1 MAPAWLDKLAAASVE
16 AALTGLL
23 DLDPGSRAEARLLAG
38 KRLALIL
45 EPGPVSMTL
54 CFRDEGISVD
64 ATAMEEA
71 DASLRLDPAAAAR
84 IASEGAAAMGAGGVT
99 IRGDT
104 ALAGA
109 VFELLRGMRPDLLA
123 PIGRWFGPESAHVL
137 GESGRRAG
145 AGLRA
150 GIERSVEATRERLTR
165 DGGLLPGRI
174 EMARFLDEV
183 DDLALATDRFEAR
196 LQALRQHLSGRW
208 ADRSADAGPDG
219 RDEAAGA
226 PAESTQP

>member
-16 AALTGLL
+16 AALGGLL
-23 DLDPGSRAEARLLAG
+23 DLDPGSRAEARTLAG

-54 CFRDEGISVD
+54 CFRDDGLSVE
-64 ATAMEEA
+64 ATAMEDA

-84 IASEGAAAMGAGGVT
+84 MASEGVEAMGAGGVT

-104 ALAGA
+104 ALAAA
-109 VFELLRGMRPDLLA
+109 VFELLRGMRPDLLS
-123 PIGRWFGPESAHVL
+123 PIGTWFGPEAAHML

-150 GIERSVEATRERLTR
+150 GLAQGMAATRERLTAE
-165 DGGLLPGRI
+165 GGLLPGRI

-183 DDLALATDRFEAR
+183 DDLALAIDRLEAR
-196 LQALRQHLSGRW
+196 LQRLSGQV
-208 ADRSADAGPDG
+208 SAHPADG
-219 RDEAAGA
+219 RGA
-226 PAESTQP
+226 TPGESSGSVQR

>member
-23 DLDPGSRAEARLLAG
+23 DLDPSSRAEARMLAG

-54 CFRDEGISVD
+54 CFHGDGLSVE
-64 ATAMEEA
+64 ATAMDDA

-84 IASEGAAAMGAGGVT
+84 IAAEGAKAMGAGGVT

-104 ALAGA
+104 ALAAA

-123 PIGRWFGPESAHVL
+123 PVGNWFGPESAHIL

-150 GIERSVEATRERLTR
+150 GIEHGVAFTRERLTR

-174 EMARFLDEV
+174 EMARFLDQV
-183 DDLALATDRFEAR
+183 DDVALATDRLEAR
-196 LQALRQHLSGRW
+196 LQRLRQHFSERP
-208 ADRSADAGPDG
+208 ADG
-219 RDEAAGA
+219 RNELPGA
-226 PAESTQP
+226 PAGSTQP